1 MRSSPVVRDLV
12 YGAFDDAVGAVGDA
26 VGWRWVGSRAV
37 GMNGSAFLKVFEW
50 ENI

>member
-12 YGAFDDAVGAVGDA
+12 YGAFDDAVGAVG
-26 VGWRWVGSRAV
+26 SMPMAV

-50 ENI
+50 ENV